1 MIGKSC
7 LFLAL
12 CVPRIVM
19 AQDLT
24 MPGNAVATHQ
34 EAGAPN
40 TLRVATGAWSDGAL
54 PNIMAEGT
62 LAQSGWKISAAGLT
76 TLQILQPLR
85 DQLIADGYDVV
96 FTCVDTTCG
105 GFDFRFAIDVLP
117 PPDMQVNL
125 GDFRYW
131 AGTKTDENGPD
142 YVAILTSQ
150 IGNAAYVQID
160 RISNGGDVG
169 RVSTQGS
176 AITATAKPAPTDST
190 TPDMTTALN
199 SVGRTV
205 LDDLSF
211 ANGSADLADET
222 YASLKTL
229 AAYLQANPSLQIALV
244 GHTDASG
251 SLDGNIALSKRRA
264 RAVRQRLI
272 NRYDIPP
279 SQLDAQGMGYLSPV
293 GNNLTDAGRDA
304 NRRVEAIIT
313 STEID

>member
-1 MIGKSC
+1 
-7 LFLAL
+7 
-12 CVPRIVM
+12 
-19 AQDLT
+19 
-24 MPGNAVATHQ
+24 
-34 EAGAPN
+34 
-40 TLRVATGAWSDGAL
+40 
-54 PNIMAEGT
+54 
-62 LAQSGWKISAAGLT
+62 
-76 TLQILQPLR
+76 
-85 DQLIADGYDVV
+85 
-96 FTCVDTTCG
+96 
-105 GFDFRFAIDVLP
+105 
-117 PPDMQVNL
+117 
-125 GDFRYW
+125 
-131 AGTKTDENGPD
+131 
-142 YVAILTSQ
+142 
-150 IGNAAYVQID
+150 
-160 RISNGGDVG
+160 
-169 RVSTQGS
+169 
-176 AITATAKPAPTDST
+176 
-190 TPDMTTALN
+190 MTTALN